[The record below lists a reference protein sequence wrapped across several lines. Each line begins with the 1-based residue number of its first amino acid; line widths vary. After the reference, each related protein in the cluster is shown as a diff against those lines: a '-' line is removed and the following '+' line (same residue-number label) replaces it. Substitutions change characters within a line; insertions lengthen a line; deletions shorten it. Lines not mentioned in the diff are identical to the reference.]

1 MKQRISEKNRA
12 VPVCGL
18 SSICDPFYEVNKITR
33 IDYKDYLT
41 CLRVLDD
48 IIIDM
53 FPLVDKW
60 NVSISL
66 LISFLIPLQ
75 YCS

>member
-1 MKQRISEKNRA
+1 M
-12 VPVCGL
+12 PVCGL

-60 NVSISL
+60 NR
-66 LISFLIPLQ
+66 Q
-75 YCS
+75 YSQKSSPNKCFNIITN